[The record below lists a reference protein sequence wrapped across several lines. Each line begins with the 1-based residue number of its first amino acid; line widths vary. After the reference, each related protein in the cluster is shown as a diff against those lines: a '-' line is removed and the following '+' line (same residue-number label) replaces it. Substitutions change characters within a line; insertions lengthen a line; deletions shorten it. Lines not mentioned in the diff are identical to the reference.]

1 MGLCQSVLE
10 KFKKPVV
17 IESVPCESIVRQV
30 TSIRESFIL
39 VKTLGSG
46 SFGNVVLVKDKQSGL
61 ERAAKELIKGSFD
74 TSNFT
79 LFLNEL
85 QILKSL
91 VSVTQDHPSVMR
103 FYEVV
108 ETSTR
113 YYVITE
119 YLSGGQ
125 LFERFSRS
133 QAVNEKIA
141 AKYMF
146 DVIIAL
152 NFCHKNGLT
161 NKDIKPENL
170 LFEFDAP
177 DAHLK
182 LADYGFSLLKN
193 SSTGCK
199 GPVGSV
205 VYMPPERFKGEV
217 SEKSDIWSVGVILFI
232 ILSGRVPFQGKTDAE
247 TMQKILNKP
256 LSMNSK
262 SWETVSEEAKNLVQK
277 MLDKDPSNR
286 PSAEEIMMDPW
297 FFAYTK
303 NTITDVSFHPETVL
317 NLSKYHVRTI

>member
-1 MGLCQSVLE
+1 
-10 KFKKPVV
+10 
-17 IESVPCESIVRQV
+17 
-30 TSIRESFIL
+30 
-39 VKTLGSG
+39 
-46 SFGNVVLVKDKQSGL
+46 
-61 ERAAKELIKGSFD
+61 
-74 TSNFT
+74 
-79 LFLNEL
+79 
-85 QILKSL
+85 
-91 VSVTQDHPSVMR
+91 MR
-103 FYEVV
+103 FFEVV

-113 YYVITE
+113 YYIITE

-125 LFERFSRS
+125 LFERFSKS
-133 QAVNEKIA
+133 PVVNEKIA

-182 LADYGFSLLKN
+182 LVDYGFSLLKN
-193 SSTGCK
+193 FSTGAK

-205 VYMPPERFKGEV
+205 VYMPPEKFKGEV
-217 SEKSDIWSVGVILFI
+217 SEKSDVWSVGVILFI

-262 SWETVSEEAKNLVQK
+262 SWETVSEEAKDLVSK
-277 MLDKDPSNR
+277 MLSKDPESR
-286 PSAEEIMMDPW
+286 PTAEEIIMDPW

-303 NTITDVSFHPETVL
+303 NTISDAIFHPETVL
-317 NLSKYHVRTI
+317 NLAKYHVFII